1 MGSHSTQA
9 VGITVFLLAF
19 VALSAAIAGGG
30 VALYL
35 AFLVL
40 LGVSIALM
48 MKCKSMEEA
57 AD

>member
-1 MGSHSTQA
+1 
-9 VGITVFLLAF
+9 VGITIFLLAF
-19 VALSAAIAGGG
+19 VALSAGIAGGG
-30 VALYL
+30 VLFYVT
-35 AFLVL
+35 FLVL

>member
-1 MGSHSTQA
+1 MGSHSTQG

-19 VALSAAIAGGG
+19 VALSAAFAGGG
-30 VALYL
+30 VVMYL
-35 AFLVL
+35 VFLVL

-48 MKCKSMEEA
+48 LKCKSMEEA